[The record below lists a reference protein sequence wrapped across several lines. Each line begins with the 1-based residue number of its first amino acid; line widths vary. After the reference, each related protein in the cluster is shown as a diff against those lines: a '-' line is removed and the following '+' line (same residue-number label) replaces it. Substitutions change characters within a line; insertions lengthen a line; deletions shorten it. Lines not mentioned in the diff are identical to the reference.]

1 MSFDET
7 AGYRPDP
14 RITEFPATFIR
25 DWIMLCPDLPD
36 ASFRAYCVIRAHI
49 WEKDPHHT
57 VRLTQKQIAA
67 MVGKSEERTRKILR
81 PLLKVGLLEVAGK
94 KTWWE
99 YNDRLRRKE
108 QRSMNVYEV
117 RDFPPDDYTGPRSMK
132 DFSDRFGAPDGTDR
146 SETTARS
153 RADVSAGQTHR
164 SETTGRS
171 SSQVSD
177 VSAGQT
183 DRSKMTK
190 SAVKNDRPYKN
201 SFQEGEG
208 EDGNAR
214 ARASID
220 PTPAAE
226 PIAWGARGGRAAP
239 TQADADAIAAIVA
252 RCLPQG
258 DGIRPVEHQEL
269 ATALA
274 TAIAT
279 VEADGLSSRA
289 EFVEWLGQG
298 LLHDDGRPRWRE
310 DLVGVL
316 AWRLRPE
323 NYRLQLLGWRARQRA
338 EDPERGPRG
347 EREPFNPATK
357 PEAPGVC
364 GVHRTTLTA
373 DSQCLVCLSEVEAE
387 QAAYGPQTNVDSPEP
402 PTGPVDPAAGSDGDS
417 EDPDEIRAL
426 IEQSLN
432 SASRRG
438 ADHGGREGRGWTP
451 PPVVAELR
459 ERLTTI
465 RNRSA

>member
-1 MSFDET
+1 MSERKFQHRTVLMRAPFSGDGHTIIANRAARDQRLSWKARGILLYLGSHTEGWQT
-7 AGYRPDP
+7 SEENLAHRGPDGLASVRSGLVELEANGYLYRFRERHPDG
-14 RITEFPATFIR
+14 RLGDSF
-25 DWIMLCPDLPD
+25 WIFSDDPD
-36 ASFRAYCVIRAHI
+36 ALPLHVQAVLARMAAEGRRLEQLPVRKPRTKRTKQAADPTCENRIQATDEQNRRSEPTC
-49 WEKDPHHT
+49 EKPKLGEPMLAD
-57 VRLTQKQIAA
+57 RMI
-67 MVGKSEERTRKILR
+67 
-81 PLLKVGLLEVAGK
+81 K
-94 KTWWE
+94 KTNRE
-99 YNDRLRRKE
+99 
-108 QRSMNVYEV
+108 
-117 RDFPPDDYTGPRSMK
+117 G
-132 DFSDRFGAPDGTDR
+132 DG
-146 SETTARS
+146 
-153 RADVSAGQTHR
+153 G
-164 SETTGRS
+164 GR
-171 SSQVSD
+171 
-177 VSAGQT
+177 
-183 DRSKMTK
+183 
-190 SAVKNDRPYKN
+190 
-201 SFQEGEG
+201 E
-208 EDGNAR
+208 R
-214 ARASID
+214 ARPRETD
-220 PTPAAE
+220 PTPAPE

-274 TAIAT
+274 TAVAT
-279 VEADGLSSRA
+279 VEADGFCSRD
-289 EFVEWLGQG
+289 ELVEWLGQG

-347 EREPFNPATK
+347 ERDPFDVADK
-357 PEAPGVC
+357 PEPAGVC

-373 DSQCLVCLSEVEAE
+373 NSQCLVCLSEVEAE

-459 ERLTTI
+459 ERLAKI
-465 RNRSA
+465 QERSA